1 LRSLRVRVRPED
13 VEPILDRLLPL
24 APRGAHEL
32 AEAEFAELL
41 LYGEDDELAEAE
53 RVASASAEALAVETA
68 AAPEDWRERR
78 AQTYR
83 PERIGARLLVR
94 PSWAAPVDSPDGRIE
109 VVLADDDG
117 AFGSGSH
124 PTTRACLEVLEHLP
138 PGGTLAD
145 LGCGSGVIA
154 VTAVLLGWQRVVAV
168 DADPGSLEAT
178 RANAT
183 RNAVELE
190 AVELDLMRQD
200 PPRADAYFANVPLPV
215 HTAIGTRLTSAQPR
229 TIVASGVPEEHTDE
243 LVGAYAGLGLEPVR
257 RASIRGWVVVA
268 FGGSG

>member
-1 LRSLRVRVRPED
+1 MRSLRVRVRPED
-13 VEPILDRLLPL
+13 AEVVLDRLLPL

-32 AEAEFAELL
+32 AR
-41 LYGEDDELAEAE
+41 DELAELRFYGEGDELVDVE
-53 RVASASAEALAVETA
+53 RVAAGCAEVSDLETA
-68 AAPEDWRERR
+68 EAPEDWRERR

-94 PSWAAPVDSPDGRIE
+94 PSWAAPVDPPDGRTE
-109 VVLADDDG
+109 VVLADDG

-124 PTTRACLEVLEHLP
+124 PTTRACLEVLEHLT
-138 PGGTLAD
+138 PGAALAD

-154 VTAVLLGWQRVVAV
+154 VTAALLGWQRVIAV
-168 DADPGSLEAT
+168 DADPRSLEAT

-183 RNAVELE
+183 QNAVELE
-190 AVELDLMRQD
+190 AVELDLMRQA

-215 HTAIGTRLTSAQPR
+215 HTAIAARLTTAQPR
-229 TIVASGVPEEHTDE
+229 TIVASGVPQEQMDE

-257 RASIRGWVVVA
+257 RAAIRGWAVVA
-268 FGGSG
+268 FGGNG